1 MTSTLIKA
9 QYRNLAPQGNR
20 EAPTKT
26 RPKSGFGLN
35 ALFLGSLF
43 LLSAQG
49 ILNVAFRGTPLVV
62 WKQVL
67 LYSLLPIALVSF
79 RAGSNYV
86 VRITLSLSLILIVGS
101 YFQGISLL
109 NIAQNILYYAGWL
122 PFYIW
127 GRSGSSRSNNLE
139 RFSFY
144 FIIISGAGLII
155 QLYTPYLNFLKD
167 DIAAIQY
174 RAQFGEAQRLALYF
188 VASTIAL
195 PTLASFFYIVVTG
208 SLNNGAERNLRIL
221 VSIPFLVMA
230 TLPTGSL
237 SAFASLAF
245 CLVSAIYALRIPI
258 TTRFIIFI
266 SGALISLFIYEYVL
280 DMIDPIATAQLK
292 RVLTNNQY
300 SDSNRGR
307 LTLWAEA
314 WNNIT
319 DFDLIKHITGAGL
332 GVTVS
337 SRIALSTYM
346 HGESTFFQA
355 YIEGGIC
362 GLFLRLMPF
371 SIITY
376 YGFMR
381 KNVALIIIAISNGFA
396 CAVAPVFSGFGIECT
411 MGLIAGMAKL
421 EKVGE

>member
-1 MTSTLIKA
+1 MTSTVINAK
-9 QYRNLAPQGNR
+9 RPNLALQERSG
-20 EAPTKT
+20 TST
-26 RPKSGFGLN
+26 RTRSKSAIALN

-67 LYSLLPIALVSF
+67 LYILLALALIGLRVG
-79 RAGSNYV
+79 RNYV
-86 VRITLSLSLILIVGS
+86 VRITLSISLILIVGS
-101 YFQGISLL
+101 YFQGVSTL

-127 GRSGSSRSNNLE
+127 GRSGEARSEKLE

-144 FIIISGAGLII
+144 FIIASGAGLII

-167 DIAAIQY
+167 DIASIQY
-174 RAQFGEAQRLALYF
+174 RMQFGEAQRLALYF

-208 SLNNGAERNLRIL
+208 SLNNGTERNLRIL
-221 VSIPFLVMA
+221 VSVPFLVMA

-245 CLVSAIYALRIPI
+245 CIVSAIYALRIPI
-258 TTRFIIFI
+258 TTRFIIFV
-266 SGALISLFIYEYVL
+266 SGALLSLFIYEYVL

-314 WNNIT
+314 WRTIT

-337 SRIALSTYM
+337 SRIGLSTYM